1 MQAAVRTESGVVV
14 LDLQGRLDAASVREF
29 RRVAHGQLRAGQRRL
44 VVDLSGVEGVDG
56 MGLAGLVS
64 FYRKAV
70 TEDGGRLVIAGAN
83 PEVRLLL
90 DRTTLSRV
98 IPVAPDWQVALDEVR
113 R

>member
-1 MQAAVRTESGVVV
+1 MVGRHGLTHQGEDPIAERLSPEWTWKESRVQAAVRTESGVVV

-44 VVDLSGVEGVDG
+44 VVDLSGVESVDG

-70 TEDGGRLVIAGAN
+70 ANRGGR
-83 PEVRLLL
+83 
-90 DRTTLSRV
+90 
-98 IPVAPDWQVALDEVR
+98 
-113 R
+113 